1 MSAAMATYAQQLAD
15 FVYDTPF
22 EQLPPEVV
30 DYTKLV
36 ILDCLICSC
45 GAVVGPLQLYE
56 DT

>member
-1 MSAAMATYAQQLAD
+1 MATYAQQLAD